1 MTLGTLD
8 RRLPQNTGRNAS
20 MLHNG
25 GVSAIA
31 SCSRI
36 GVLCFRDT
44 YKLGV
49 FLCFLVGLAA
59 ANGCSGSKENAPADA
74 PIDAAAAV
82 EEPVLK
88 PTMAAPMDRQV
99 NEAAPDS
106 SSGNGLIAPQRDPAP
121 GRGAGG
127 GTGGSGLAGAG
138 DAPSGKV
145 ASGELTPGPNDLA
158 DGADPQ
164 PEELPTYEATNP
176 IQDAAEKAFAE
187 PKGMKRLSPESN
199 LWVDVKTGQLV
210 TDGYVA
216 MVQGPLEMFACPAGT
231 KEHESVVSILAK
243 AREVHAGLLAIGAD
257 SGTPVAFSPEYRPA
271 TGQRIAIWVMWRDS
285 DNTIKKV
292 RAQEWV
298 KNLRDDKPLD
308 LDWVFAGSSFWKD
321 PESGREYY
329 QADSGDLVCV
339 SNFTTATLDLPI
351 ESSQT
356 NGEQIFVANTANIP
370 TPGTP
375 LRLVF
380 VPIPI
385 TGTEAEP
392 DAADPTVPPSDELM
406 VPGV

>member
-1 MTLGTLD
+1 MHGTTNL
-8 RRLPQNTGRNAS
+8 
-20 MLHNG
+20 
-25 GVSAIA
+25 GVSLCLLIA
-31 SCSRI
+31 FT
-36 GVLCFRDT
+36 GT
-44 YKLGV
+44 
-49 FLCFLVGLAA
+49 
-59 ANGCSGSKENAPADA
+59 NGCSRNKDNAPAGA
-74 PIDAAAAV
+74 QVDAAAAV
-82 EEPVLK
+82 EEPV
-88 PTMAAPMDRQV
+88 PDSMVAAPMDSQV
-99 NEAAPDS
+99 NPAAPGS
-106 SSGNGLIAPQRDPAP
+106 PGGGGLVAPQRDPAAGDLA
-121 GRGAGG
+121 GRGVGG
-127 GTGGSGLAGAG
+127 PGLAGSGAP
-138 DAPSGKV
+138 PSGKV
-145 ASGELTPGPNDLA
+145 ASGEMTSGPGDLA
-158 DGADPQ
+158 GGADPQ
-164 PEELPTYEATNP
+164 SEELPTYEATNP

-285 DNTIKKV
+285 DNTIKKA

-356 NGEQIFVANTANIP
+356 NGELIFVANTENIP

-392 DAADPTVPPSDELM
+392 DAADPTVPPSDALM
-406 VPGV
+406 IPGV